1 MFLYMPGIGL
11 VSTCLASSEL
21 RSCGDVCSPDG
32 IGLRTEGSASKGRIR
47 VFNGSPKPL
56 PMTIVVSPFDVDE
69 TGGVSRQPVDRELRI
84 FPSRTIMPPGA
95 AQTFQVRWV
104 GDPQIGSS
112 RNYIL
117 SIDEAPQKWT
127 AGRSG
132 IQVVFS
138 FDAIVN
144 VAPMTGSSAIK
155 LLNSSVV
162 NDESGKP
169 RPMITVQNPGNVYA
183 RLSDATITLS
193 GSGWLKTVSPKDM
206 HPSMGVGLVQPG
218 KKRRFLLPVELP
230 PNVTDVTASINY
242 QPVK

>member
-1 MFLYMPGIGL
+1 MSVAPMVL
-11 VSTCLASSEL
+11 
-21 RSCGDVCSPDG
+21 D
-32 IGLRTEGSASKGRIR
+32 LRTEGSASKGQVR
-47 VFNGSPKPL
+47 VFNGSAKPL
-56 PMTIVVSPFDVDE
+56 PVTIVASRFNVGE
-69 TGGVSRQPVDRELRI
+69 MGGVSSQPVDSELRI
-84 FPSRTIMPPGA
+84 FPSRTIVPPGA
-95 AQTFQVRWV
+95 TQTFHVKWV

-117 SIDEAPQKWT
+117 SVDEAPQKWT

-193 GSGWLKTVSPKDM
+193 GRGWLKTVSPKDM
-206 HPSMGVGLVQPG
+206 HPSMGMGLVQPG

-230 PNVTDVTASINY
+230 PNVAEVTASISY